1 MPVVMRRDA
10 EGPFEHGMRRL
21 NEYGYAVYRSWG
33 EKKKNAEKKKIL
45 ARVPRW
51 NDAGVYEG
59 ADSVREAWDV
69 AAEGCGECEK
79 RNEGEERGLR
89 VLMGEG
95 VRLGWRMKG
104 QVSVEQSAV
113 LRKYPIH
120 EAADGLRWRLMGSD
134 KAAAVLVGS
143 DRGTGRV
150 KLWSSSDGV
159 QCRGGA

>member
-1 MPVVMRRDA
+1 MAIRAGLLR
-10 EGPFEHGMRRL
+10 GL
-21 NEYGYAVYRSWG
+21 
-33 EKKKNAEKKKIL
+33 IL

-120 EAADGLRWRLMGSD
+120 EAPIGERGASSCGHRAMECNAEVVHEADTCCSAVHADGLRWQLIE
-134 KAAAVLVGS
+134 L
-143 DRGTGRV
+143 
-150 KLWSSSDGV
+150 DGI
-159 QCRGGA
+159 R

>member
-1 MPVVMRRDA
+1 
-10 EGPFEHGMRRL
+10 
-21 NEYGYAVYRSWG
+21 
-33 EKKKNAEKKKIL
+33 
-45 ARVPRW
+45 
-51 NDAGVYEG
+51 VYEG

-120 EAADGLRWRLMGSD
+120 EVCARERRRLRMGCDGG
-134 KAAAVLVGS
+134 
-143 DRGTGRV
+143 
-150 KLWSSSDGV
+150 
-159 QCRGGA
+159 